1 MNGGT
6 IAGGWQFVVAAYTVT
21 GIILF
26 GYLASLFARL
36 RGERTRPETQP

>member
-26 GYLASLFARL
+26 GYLASLFAL
-36 RGERTRPETQP
+36 RGERTRPENQS